1 MNSLRHTP
9 TTNRPPQAATR
20 RSPIVITDITEGKI
34 VEAAS
39 KVHLEAFS
47 GYLNARLGATYAGAL
62 INWFAHEKEAIAIAA
77 VDGHDHVIGYAIG
90 APAHLV
96 RVLRQDMFW
105 VTVRSLVLRP
115 WLLLDVRLW
124 KVGTARLKGMIG
136 PGDSHRSSDL
146 PEPAMS
152 LFGIGVVSSYRKT
165 GVGRRLLQAF
175 EDKAR
180 ALGMRSLL
188 LWVYE
193 DKTAT
198 RRLYEKCG
206 WRHCPSS
213 SPSTKVSK
221 YIRLLDTET
230 PRV

>member
-1 MNSLRHTP
+1 
-9 TTNRPPQAATR
+9 
-20 RSPIVITDITEGKI
+20 VITDINEGQM

-39 KVHLEAFS
+39 KVHLEAFN
-47 GYLNARLGATYAGAL
+47 GYLNARLGATYASAL
-62 INWFAHEKEAIAIAA
+62 IDWFAHEKEAIAIAA

-90 APAHLV
+90 APSHLV
-96 RVLRQDMFW
+96 RVLRRDMFW
-105 VTVRSLVLRP
+105 VTVGSLVLRP

-124 KVGTARLKGMIG
+124 KVGTARLKGVMG

-152 LFGIGVVSSYRKT
+152 LFGIGVLSSQRKT
-165 GVGRRLLQAF
+165 GVGLRLLQAF
-175 EDKAR
+175 ENKAR
-180 ALGMRSLL
+180 TLGMRSLL

-206 WRHCPSS
+206 WRHCGG
-213 SPSTKVSK
+213 SPRSTQVAK

-230 PRV
+230 PQA